1 MRINSEAD
9 IQALGKVSGSVKK
22 QLLNALNTPDYSRQT
37 NKSSERLKREAR
49 KDFVL
54 LPEYDRDPD
63 PENVLV
69 RESIKRWGHAYYGG
83 IVIPELS
90 IPPRKFR
97 MDVALVSHKI
107 CIEFDGWSH
116 HSKKDA
122 TRNDH
127 EKMEYL
133 ATHGWLT
140 LKIGMK
146 RLKHDLNGF
155 FESVDKIMDTRPVG
169 DFHASYNAGTRKKAS
184 FCSTLSFWKQKKST
198 CVKVTEFIHRDLSTG
213 CE

>member
-69 RESIKRWGHAYYGG
+69 RESITTILYWLWDLLLTNSVGPA
-83 IVIPELS
+83 
-90 IPPRKFR
+90 
-97 MDVALVSHKI
+97 KI
-107 CIEFDGWSH
+107 
-116 HSKKDA
+116 
-122 TRNDH
+122 
-127 EKMEYL
+127 
-133 ATHGWLT
+133 
-140 LKIGMK
+140 
-146 RLKHDLNGF
+146 
-155 FESVDKIMDTRPVG
+155 
-169 DFHASYNAGTRKKAS
+169 
-184 FCSTLSFWKQKKST
+184 
-198 CVKVTEFIHRDLSTG
+198 
-213 CE
+213 